1 MSHFGATFLSW
12 TQSVLCAAHLWFS
25 LVGSESLIS
34 WLFLWCIVRAKC
46 YFHWIFLLLFFF
58 VAEVNL
64 VGGAGTF
71 IFQLRNWKGQ
81 APQWPARQQALL
93 STLLRHLFFKP
104 VQHRVF
110 VLFDPLDVD
119 SGLLYGLFHCPGSRT
134 QVVVSLKTFQL
145 YTHTHTHTK
154 WD

>member
-1 MSHFGATFLSW
+1 MPHFSHELNQSCVQHIYDSVWWGVNLLFHDYSSGALSGL
-12 TQSVLCAAHLWFS
+12 SV
-25 LVGSESLIS
+25 IS
-34 WLFLWCIVRAKC
+34 TGF
-46 YFHWIFLLLFFF
+46 FLLLFFF